1 MIPSCSMGSQITTY
15 YGNLEVLIVHPAGY
29 FYNTSFDKLMFSFP
43 KLDDICAKKKQIIV
57 SIDWQRIFPGSLT
70 PPKKLSMLLS
80 VKGILREKMKNW
92 IRAKLNHKLWFWY
105 IECTGCGKVLTWQEA
120 GLISIEGAEPAFYCK
135 NCLKSLGEKE
145 KITIHIPRG

>member
-1 MIPSCSMGSQITTY
+1 MRPQITTH
-15 YGNLEVLIVHPAGY
+15 YGKMEVLIVHPAGY
-29 FYNTSFDKLMFSFP
+29 FYNTSFDKRMFSFP
-43 KLDDICAKKKQIIV
+43 NFNDICAKKKQIIV
-57 SIDWQRIFPGSLT
+57 SMDWQRIFPGSLT
-70 PPKKLSMLLS
+70 SPKKLSMLLS
-80 VKGILREKMKNW
+80 VKGIMRGTMKNR